1 MDPCNIDIDDNKNN
15 GTPGTIFCQQQF
27 LGPVSGSIAP
37 PCNYSGNGTQR
48 DANPNSVVTKDIG
61 TVSSSI
67 QNEGLGTLAQDAS
80 RNFGQSNDGS
90 HAPSGGSVK
99 HGNEP
104 HPSFYKN
111 LNDALMMD
119 VNSCFLPLLPL
130 FNFHG
135 HRH

>member
-1 MDPCNIDIDDNKNN
+1 MDPCNIDIDDHKNN
-15 GTPGTIFCQQQF
+15 GATGTIFCQQF
-27 LGPVSGSIAP
+27 SGPVSGSLAS

-48 DANPNSVVTKDIG
+48 DANPNSVVTKAIG
-61 TVSSSI
+61 TVSSST
-67 QNEGLGTLAQDAS
+67 QDEGFAQDAS
-80 RNFGQSNDGS
+80 RSFGQSNDGY
-90 HAPSGGSVK
+90 HAPSGGSVN
-99 HGNEP
+99 HVNEP

-119 VNSCFLPLLPL
+119 VNSCFLPLFPL